1 MNDIF
6 DSKEIGNL
14 VLVTVENDMRKNT
27 QNNYTLSDYVSDFEG
42 TRTELNV
49 ALIKMAAKLL

>member
-1 MNDIF
+1 MDTLNTEDIG
-6 DSKEIGNL
+6 KL

-42 TRTELNV
+42 TDMELNI
-49 ALIKMAAKLL
+49 ALIKMAAKIL